1 LSKTTAAVTSAAVF
15 SRRPSGTARCFTRSA
30 FAAAAMELYQSS
42 TMFELDE
49 TQRMVETA
57 VRAWCQENLTPAV
70 PALETGERLPYDLL
84 RQLGRD
90 LAISTPLVMMAE
102 RRITKLR
109 GGVPAGDSEAVANAA
124 GFGGDPML
132 TSVLLKEISRVSPGF
147 GMAFI
152 ATLGCAM
159 AIVARGSAELIE
171 RYALPVFRF
180 EKIGAWALTEPG
192 AGSDAFGSMRTTAVF
207 DGDDLILNGQKT
219 LISNAPYADV
229 FVVYARVDTGQQPRP
244 IRPIVV
250 ARGTDGIETGRPLRK
265 MGMHDSPTGEI
276 FLNDCRVP
284 RGNLIGE
291 VAPKEGTRG
300 DAARSDAT
308 RGVAAFDTLNLER
321 AVMPA
326 MCLGIIERCVEESVR
341 YAKTRE
347 QFGRP
352 IAEFQAIQFKLA
364 RMELALE
371 NARNLVFKLAWAQ
384 RQGKL
389 DARLA
394 SVAKLYCAEEA
405 VRVSLDAIQI
415 HGGAGYMAE
424 LPLEKLMR
432 DAKMFEI
439 GGGTNEMQLQ
449 TIARAL
455 LA

>member
-1 LSKTTAAVTSAAVF
+1 
-15 SRRPSGTARCFTRSA
+15 
-30 FAAAAMELYQSS
+30 
-42 TMFELDE
+42 MFELDE
-49 TQRMVETA
+49 TQRMVESA
-57 VRAWCQENLTPAV
+57 VRAWCQDHLAPAI
-70 PALETGERLPYDLL
+70 PALESGQMVPYDLL
-84 RQLGRD
+84 RQLSHD

-102 RRITKLR
+102 RRAAKLR
-109 GGVPAGDSEAVANAA
+109 GAAPDSAGEGPPAGA

-159 AIVARGSAELIE
+159 AIVSRGSAELIE
-171 RYALPVFRF
+171 RYALPLLRF
-180 EKIGAWALTEPG
+180 EKFGSWALTEPG
-192 AGSDAFGSMRTTAVF
+192 AGSDAFGGMCTRATI
-207 DGDDLILNGQKT
+207 DGDQLVLNGQKT
-219 LISNAPYADV
+219 FISNAPFADI
-229 FVVYARVDTGQQPRP
+229 FAIYARIEAAQTPWP
-244 IRPIVV
+244 IRPVV
-250 ARGTDGIETGRPLRK
+250 IERGTPGLETGRPMRK

-276 FLNDCRVP
+276 FLRDCRVP
-284 RGNLIGE
+284 RSQLIGD
-291 VAPKEGTRG
+291 VAPHHGAAAGARG
-300 DAARSDAT
+300 GAAL
-308 RGVAAFDTLNLER
+308 DTLNMER

-352 IAEFQAIQFKLA
+352 IAEFQAIAFKLA

-371 NARNLVFKLAWAQ
+371 NARNLVLKIAWAQ

-394 SVAKLYCAEEA
+394 SLAKLYCAEEA
-405 VRVSLDAIQI
+405 VRVALDAIQI

-439 GGGTNEMQLQ
+439 GGGTNEIQLQ
-449 TIARAL
+449 TIARAV